1 MKTFLFVNAILTA
14 LNIFIIVYAYSL
26 SFFPLKW
33 RKKIKQDTL
42 VGMVLIFLTMCT
54 CFLWVIY
61 IYYKIFISIHN
72 GISYIK

>member
-1 MKTFLFVNAILTA
+1 MKTFLFINTILTA

-26 SFFPLKW
+26 SFFTVKW

-42 VGMVLIFLTMCT
+42 VGMALIFLTMST

-61 IYYKIFISIHN
+61 IYYKIF
-72 GISYIK
+72 Y

>member
-1 MKTFLFVNAILTA
+1 MEKFLFFNIVVTA
-14 LNIFIIVYAYSL
+14 FNIFVIVYAYSL
-26 SFFPLKW
+26 SFFPARW

-61 IYYKIFISIHN
+61 VYYKIF
-72 GISYIK
+72 Y

>member
-14 LNIFIIVYAYSL
+14 LNIFVIVYSLSL

-42 VGMVLIFLTMCT
+42 VGMVLIFLTMST

-61 IYYKIFISIHN
+61 IYYKIF
-72 GISYIK
+72 Y

>member
-1 MKTFLFVNAILTA
+1 MKAFLLLNSAVTA
-14 LNIFIIVYAYSL
+14 LNIFIIIYAYSL
-26 SFFPLKW
+26 SFFPVKW

-61 IYYKIFISIHN
+61 IYYKIF
-72 GISYIK
+72 Y

>member
-14 LNIFIIVYAYSL
+14 LNIFIIIYAYSL
-26 SFFPLKW
+26 SFFPAKW
-33 RKKIKQDTL
+33 KKKIKQDTL

-61 IYYKIFISIHN
+61 FYYKIF
-72 GISYIK
+72 Y

>member
-1 MKTFLFVNAILTA
+1 MKTFLFVNTILTA
-14 LNIFIIVYAYSL
+14 LNIFVIVYSISL

-42 VGMVLIFLTMCT
+42 VGMVLIFLTMFT

-61 IYYKIFISIHN
+61 IYYKIF
-72 GISYIK
+72 Y

>member
-1 MKTFLFVNAILTA
+1 MKTFLFVNTILTA
-14 LNIFIIVYAYSL
+14 LNIFVIVYSLSL

-42 VGMVLIFLTMCT
+42 VGMVLIFLTMIT

-61 IYYKIFISIHN
+61 IYYKIF
-72 GISYIK
+72 Y

>member
-1 MKTFLFVNAILTA
+1 MKTFLFVNTILTA
-14 LNIFIIVYAYSL
+14 LNIFVIVYSLSL

-42 VGMVLIFLTMCT
+42 VGMALIFLTMST

-61 IYYKIFISIHN
+61 IYYKIF
-72 GISYIK
+72 Y

>member
-14 LNIFIIVYAYSL
+14 LNIFVIVYSLSL

-42 VGMVLIFLTMCT
+42 VGMVLIFLTMIT

-61 IYYKIFISIHN
+61 IYYKIF
-72 GISYIK
+72 Y

>member
-42 VGMVLIFLTMCT
+42 VGMVLIFLTMIT

-61 IYYKIFISIHN
+61 IYYKIF
-72 GISYIK
+72 Y

>member
-1 MKTFLFVNAILTA
+1 MKTFLFVNTILTA
-14 LNIFIIVYAYSL
+14 LNIFVIVYSL
-26 SFFPLKW
+26 SLSLFPLKW

-61 IYYKIFISIHN
+61 IYYKIF
-72 GISYIK
+72 Y

>member
-1 MKTFLFVNAILTA
+1 MKTFLFITTILTA
-14 LNIFIIVYAYSL
+14 LNIFVIVYAYSL
-26 SFFPLKW
+26 SFFPVKW

-61 IYYKIFISIHN
+61 IYYKIFL
-72 GISYIK
+72 